1 MPTDAD
7 TLTLHGVRYAFPG
20 GRTVVDA
27 VDLDLA
33 PGDVHCLLGRSGCGK
48 TTLLRIAAGLLL
60 PDTGHVSLDGKVLHG
75 PSPRIG
81 FVFQQPA
88 LLEWLPVID
97 NVLLSIS
104 LQRRLRQ
111 ADRDAAMALLHSMG
125 IAETAR
131 RYPRQLSGGQQSR
144 VALARALLP
153 EPGVL
158 LMDEPFAALD
168 ALSREALQ
176 DALRQLLDS
185 RPLAVL
191 FVTHDVHEAVYLGT
205 RLSLMDAGSLRDTT
219 PIALDRDRDSV
230 AHAEACRWLRQ
241 QIRALEQPA

>member
-27 VDLDLA
+27 IDLDLA

-60 PDTGHVSLDGKVLHG
+60 PDTGHVSLGGERLHG

-111 ADRDAAMALLHSMG
+111 ADRDAAMALLDRIG
-125 IAETAR
+125 IVETAHR
-131 RYPRQLSGGQQSR
+131 FPRQLSGGQQSR

-153 EPGVL
+153 EPAVL

-191 FVTHDVHEAVYLGT
+191 FVTHDVHEAVHLGT

-219 PIALDRDRDSV
+219 PIAVDRDRDSP
-230 AHAEACRWLRQ
+230 AHADACRWLRE

>member
-7 TLTLHGVRYAFPG
+7 TLMLHSVRYAFPG
-20 GRTVVDA
+20 GRTIVDA

-48 TTLLRIAAGLLL
+48 TTLLRIAAGLVQ
-60 PDTGHVSLDGKVLHG
+60 PHAGHVSLGGERLHG

-97 NVLLSIS
+97 NVLLSTS

-111 ADRDAAMALLHSMG
+111 DDRDAAMVLLDRIG
-125 IAETAR
+125 IVETAHR
-131 RYPRQLSGGQQSR
+131 FPRQLSGGQQSR

-153 EPGVL
+153 EPAVL

-191 FVTHDVHEAVYLGT
+191 FVTHDVHEAVHLGT

-219 PIALDRDRDSV
+219 PIAVDRDRDSV
-230 AHAEACRWLRQ
+230 AHADACRWLRE